1 MTELDQVL
9 AALYARRPESQ
20 IEPRLHATRRAVEL
34 MGDPQLNYRI
44 VHITG
49 TNGKTSAARMIER
62 ILREHG
68 LRTGRLTS
76 PHLVRFNERIALD
89 GEPVD
94 DQRIVDVYLENEAI
108 LDLVDSELVAKGEAK
123 LTFFE
128 AYNALA
134 FQLFSDAPIDV
145 LVLEVGIGGEWDAS
159 NVADGD
165 VSVFTAIG
173 LDHRKV
179 LGDTIEEIAHTKAGI
194 IKENSIVVSNAQ
206 EPNVERILRDRS
218 QQEVFV
224 SGSEFALIDATQ
236 DGYGTR
242 FSVQGS
248 FGSYPQLWMPIIG
261 LHQGENAA
269 TAIVAAEQFLGRAI
283 ADEVLRSALAD
294 AVSPGRMHVISKD
307 PLVVLDGA
315 HNPPGIASFRNT
327 LQQHFDSPRAI
338 GVVGMLSDKDV
349 YSSALEFVGVF
360 DHLIVTSSNS
370 ERSMS
375 ASELAEVF
383 EDSGVVV
390 SEVIDDVATAY
401 DQALRLGEEEA
412 MPVFVT
418 GSLYLVGA
426 VLGLVQER
434 EVVEEE

>member
-1 MTELDQVL
+1 MSELEQVIS
-9 AALYARRPESQ
+9 ALYARRPESQ
-20 IEPRLHATRRAVEL
+20 IEPRLHATARAVEL
-34 MGDPQLNYRI
+34 MGDPQRNYRI

-89 GEPVD
+89 GEPVE
-94 DQRIVDVYLENEAI
+94 DQRIIDVYNENLAI
-108 LDLVDSELVAKGEAK
+108 LDLVDSELVANGEPK

-165 VSVFTAIG
+165 VCVFTAIG

-179 LGDTIEEIAHTKAGI
+179 LGDTVEEIATTKAGI
-194 IKENSIVVSNAQ
+194 IKSESIVVSNSQ
-206 EPNVERILRDRS
+206 EPNVERILRDRAE
-218 QQEVFV
+218 QGAFV
-224 SGSEFALIDATQ
+224 ASVDFALIDASS
-236 DGYGTR
+236 DGFGTR

-261 LHQGENAA
+261 THQAENAA
-269 TAIVAAEQFLGRAI
+269 TAIVAVEQFLGRAI

-294 AVSPGRMHVISKD
+294 TVSPGRMHVVSKD

-315 HNPPGIASFRNT
+315 HNPPGIRAFRNS
-327 LQQHFDSPRAI
+327 LQEHFANPSSI
-338 GVVGMLSDKDV
+338 GVVGMLADKDV

-360 DHLIVTSSNS
+360 DHLIITSSNS
-370 ERSMS
+370 ERSMG
-375 ASELAEVF
+375 ASELAEIF
-383 EDSGVVV
+383 EDTGVFVT
-390 SEVIDDVATAY
+390 EVIDDFETAY
-401 DQALRLGEEEA
+401 DKALRLSEETS

-426 VLGLVQER
+426 VLGLIQER
-434 EVVEEE
+434 VDSEEE

>member
-1 MTELDQVL
+1 MSELDRVL
-9 AALYARRPESQ
+9 GALYGRRPESQ
-20 IEPRLHATRRAVEL
+20 IEPRLDATRRAVEL
-34 MGDPQLNYRI
+34 MGDPQNNYRI
-44 VHITG
+44 VHVTG

-68 LRTGRLTS
+68 LRTGRLIS

-94 DQRIVDVYLENEAI
+94 DQLIVDAYDENEMI
-108 LDLVDSELVAKGEAK
+108 LDLVDSELVAKGEPK

-145 LVLEVGIGGEWDAS
+145 LILEVGIGGEWDAS

-165 VSVFTAIG
+165 VSVFTSIG

-179 LGDTIEEIAHTKAGI
+179 LGDTVEEIAATKAGI
-194 IKENSIVVSNAQ
+194 IKPKSVVVSNSQ
-206 EPNVERILRDRS
+206 IPSVVKILRERS
-218 QQEVFV
+218 EQEFFEAGVD
-224 SGSEFALIDATQ
+224 FALIDAEP

-261 LHQGENAA
+261 NHQAENAA
-269 TAIVAAEQFLGRAI
+269 TAIVAVEQFLGRAI
-283 ADEVLRSALAD
+283 ADEVLRAAMAD
-294 AVSPGRMHVISKD
+294 CVSPGRMHVVSKD

-315 HNPPGIASFRNT
+315 HNPPGIQSFRDT
-327 LQQHFDSPRAI
+327 LDRQFQNPPAI
-338 GVVGMLSDKDV
+338 GVVGMLADKDV
-349 YSSALEFVGVF
+349 FSSALEFVGVF
-360 DHLIVTSSNS
+360 DHLIVTSSQS
-370 ERSMS
+370 ERSMP
-375 ASELAEVF
+375 AKDLAAAF
-383 EDSGVVV
+383 EESGVGVD
-390 SEVIDDVATAY
+390 EVIEDFAAAY
-401 DQALRLGEEEA
+401 DQALRLGVETER
-412 MPVFVT
+412 PVFVT

-426 VLGLVQER
+426 VLGLIQER
-434 EVVEEE
+434 AEIEKD

>member
-1 MTELDQVL
+1 MSELERVL
-9 AALYARRPESQ
+9 NSLYERRPESQ
-20 IEPRLHATRRAVEL
+20 IEPRLHATQRAVQL
-34 MGDPQLNYRI
+34 MGDPQKNYRI
-44 VHITG
+44 IHITG

-94 DQRIVDVYLENEAI
+94 DQLIVDTYNENEMI
-108 LDLVDSELVAKGEAK
+108 LDLVDSELVANGEAK

-165 VSVFTAIG
+165 VSVFTSIG
-173 LDHRKV
+173 LDHRKM
-179 LGDTIEEIAHTKAGI
+179 LGDTVEEIALTKSGI
-194 IKENSIVVSNAQ
+194 IKPASIVVTNSQ
-206 EPNVERILRDRS
+206 LPSVVKILRERAT
-218 QQEVFV
+218 QECFV
-224 SGSEFALIDATQ
+224 AGDDFALIDSEPDA
-236 DGYGTR
+236 YGTR

-261 LHQGENAA
+261 NHQAENAA
-269 TAIVAAEQFLGRAI
+269 TAIVAVEQFLGRAI
-283 ADEVLRSALAD
+283 ADEVLRSAIAD
-294 AVSPGRMHVISKD
+294 CVSPGRMHVVSKD

-315 HNPPGIASFRNT
+315 HNPPGIESFRNT
-327 LQQHFDSPRAI
+327 LAVQFGNPPII
-338 GVVGMLSDKDV
+338 GVVGMLADKDV

-360 DHLIVTSSNS
+360 DYLIITSSQS

-375 ASELAEVF
+375 AEELALAF
-383 EDSGVVV
+383 EESGVMVD
-390 SEVIDDVATAY
+390 EVIEDFAAAY
-401 DQALRLGEEEA
+401 DQALRLGRESDR
-412 MPVFVT
+412 PVFVT

-426 VLGLVQER
+426 VLGLIQER
-434 EVVEEE
+434 AEIEKE

>member
-1 MTELDQVL
+1 MKTLDQVL
-9 AALYARRPESQ
+9 DALYARRPESQ
-20 IEPRLHATRRAVEL
+20 IEPRLDATRRAVEL
-34 MGDPQLNYRI
+34 MGDPQRNYRI

-49 TNGKTSAARMIER
+49 TNGKTSTARIIER

-76 PHLVRFNERIALD
+76 PHLIRFNERIALD
-89 GEPVD
+89 GEPVE
-94 DQRIVDVYLENEAI
+94 DQRIIDVYNENQLILE
-108 LDLVDSELVAKGEAK
+108 LVDQELEAAGKPK

-128 AYNALA
+128 AYTALA

-165 VSVFTAIG
+165 VCVFTSIG
-173 LDHRKV
+173 LDHRKI
-179 LGDTIEEIAHTKAGI
+179 LGDTIEEIAATKSGI
-194 IKENSIVVSNAQ
+194 IKPGSVVVSNSQ
-206 EPNVERILRDRS
+206 PPTVEAILRDRANDTCL
-218 QQEVFV
+218 VA
-224 SGSEFALIDATQ
+224 GKEFAVIEAGP

-261 LHQGENAA
+261 AHQAENAA
-269 TAIVAAEQFLGRAI
+269 TAIVAVEQFLGRGI

-294 AVSPGRMHVISKD
+294 AVSPGRLHVVSKE

-315 HNPPGIASFRNT
+315 HNPPGLASLRESIRD
-327 LQQHFDSPRAI
+327 HFAAGNAV
-338 GVVGMLSDKDV
+338 GVVGMLADKDV
-349 YSSALEFVGVF
+349 FSSAQELVGVF
-360 DHLIVTSSNS
+360 ERLIVTSPDS

-375 ASELAEVF
+375 AKDLASIF
-383 EDSGVVV
+383 EDAGVLVD
-390 SEVIDDVATAY
+390 EVIEDYREAY
-401 DQALRLGEEEA
+401 ERASRLGQENLS
-412 MPVFVT
+412 PVFVT

-426 VLGLVQER
+426 VLGYLQER
-434 EVVEEE
+434 DGDGED

>member
-1 MTELDQVL
+1 MGELDRVL
-9 AALYARRPESQ
+9 SALYARRPESQ
-20 IEPRLHATRRAVEL
+20 IEPRLHATRRVVEL
-34 MGDPQLNYRI
+34 MGDPQNNYRI

-68 LRTGRLTS
+68 LRTGRLIS

-94 DQRIVDVYLENEAI
+94 DQLIIDAYNENEMI
-108 LDLVDSELVAKGEAK
+108 LDLVDSELAARGEAK

-134 FQLFSDAPIDV
+134 FHLFSDAPIDV

-165 VSVFTAIG
+165 ISVFTSIG

-179 LGDTIEEIAHTKAGI
+179 LGDTVEEIAATKAGI
-194 IKENSIVVSNAQ
+194 IKRKSIVVSNSQ
-206 EPNVERILRDRS
+206 PPSVIKILRDRAE
-218 QQEVFV
+218 QEFFEAGVD
-224 SGSEFALIDATQ
+224 FALIDAEP

-242 FSVQGS
+242 FSVQGG
-248 FGSYPQLWMPIIG
+248 FGSYPQLWMPITG
-261 LHQGENAA
+261 NHQAENAA
-269 TAIVAAEQFLGRAI
+269 TAIVAAEQFLGRSI
-283 ADEVLRSALAD
+283 ADEVLRAAIAD
-294 AVSPGRMHVISKD
+294 CVSPGRMHVISKE

-315 HNPPGIASFRNT
+315 HNPLGIASFRNT
-327 LQQHFDSPRAI
+327 LEVQFGSPKAI
-338 GVVGMLSDKDV
+338 GVVGMLGDKDV
-349 YSSALEFVGVF
+349 FSSALEFVGVF
-360 DHLIVTSSNS
+360 DHLIITSSES
-370 ERSMS
+370 ERSMG
-375 ASELAEVF
+375 AQELAAAF

-390 SEVIDDVATAY
+390 DEVIPDFTTAY
-401 DQALRLGEEEA
+401 DQALRLGVETER
-412 MPVFVT
+412 PVFVT

-426 VLGLVQER
+426 VLGLIQER
-434 EVVEEE
+434 AEIEKE

>member
-1 MTELDQVL
+1 MKQLQEVLD
-9 AALYARRPESQ
+9 ALYARRPESQ
-20 IEPRLHATRRAVEL
+20 IEPRLHATARAVQL
-34 MGDPQLNYRI
+34 MGDPQKNYRI

-49 TNGKTSAARMIER
+49 TNGKTSAARIIER

-89 GEPVD
+89 GEPVE
-94 DQRIVDVYLENEAI
+94 DQRIVDTYVENEAI
-108 LDLVDSELVAKGEAK
+108 LDLVDTELVARGEAP

-165 VSVFTAIG
+165 VSVFTSIG

-179 LGDTIEEIAHTKAGI
+179 LGDTVEEIAATKAGI
-194 IKENSIVVSNAQ
+194 IKPNSIVVSNSQ
-206 EPNVERILRDRS
+206 IPSVERILRERASLDS
-218 QQEVFV
+218 FV
-224 SGSEFALIDATQ
+224 AGVDFALIDSSP
-236 DGYGTR
+236 DGFGTR

-261 LHQGENAA
+261 DHQAENAA
-269 TAIVAAEQFLGRAI
+269 TAIVAVEQFLGRAI
-283 ADEVLRSALAD
+283 ADEVLRSAIAD
-294 AVSPGRMHVISKD
+294 CVSPGRLHVISKE

-315 HNPPGIASFRNT
+315 HNPPGIASLRESIAK
-327 LQQHFDSPRAI
+327 HFQAPAAI
-338 GVVGMLSDKDV
+338 GVVAMLADKDV

-360 DHLIVTSSNS
+360 DHLILTSSHS
-370 ERSMS
+370 ERSMA
-375 ASELAEVF
+375 ASELAKAF

-390 SEVIDDVATAY
+390 DEVIDDFADAY
-401 DQALRLGEEEA
+401 DRALRLGEETSR
-412 MPVFVT
+412 PVFVT

-426 VLGLVQER
+426 VLGLIQER
-434 EVVEEE
+434 VEVEEE

>member
-1 MTELDQVL
+1 MKQLQEVLD
-9 AALYARRPESQ
+9 ALYARRPESQ
-20 IEPRLHATRRAVEL
+20 IEPRLHATARAVEL
-34 MGDPQLNYRI
+34 MGDPQKNYRI

-49 TNGKTSAARMIER
+49 TNGKTSAARIIER

-94 DQRIVDVYLENEAI
+94 DQRIVDTYLENEAI
-108 LDLVDSELVAKGEAK
+108 LDLVDSELIARGEAP

-165 VSVFTAIG
+165 VSVFTSIG

-179 LGDTIEEIAHTKAGI
+179 LGDTVEEIAATKAGI
-194 IKENSIVVSNAQ
+194 IKPNSIVVSNSQ
-206 EPNVERILRDRS
+206 IPSVERILRERVS
-218 QQEVFV
+218 LGSFV
-224 SGSEFALIDATQ
+224 AGVDFALIESSP
-236 DGYGTR
+236 DGFGTR

-261 LHQGENAA
+261 DHQAENAA
-269 TAIVAAEQFLGRAI
+269 TAIVAVEQFLGRAI
-283 ADEVLRSALAD
+283 ADEVLRSAIAD
-294 AVSPGRMHVISKD
+294 CVSPGRLHVVSKE

-315 HNPPGIASFRNT
+315 HNPPGIASLRESLT
-327 LQQHFDSPRAI
+327 KHFQAPAAI
-338 GVVGMLSDKDV
+338 GVVAMLADKDV

-360 DHLIVTSSNS
+360 DHLILTSSHS

-375 ASELAEVF
+375 ASELAKAF
-383 EDSGVVV
+383 EDSGVSVD
-390 SEVIDDVATAY
+390 EVIEDFAEAY
-401 DQALRLGEEEA
+401 DRALRLGEETSR
-412 MPVFVT
+412 PVFVT

-426 VLGLVQER
+426 VLGLIQER
-434 EVVEEE
+434 VEIEEE

>member
-1 MTELDQVL
+1 MSELDQVL
-9 AALYARRPESQ
+9 EALYSRRPESQ
-20 IEPRLHATRRAVEL
+20 IEPRLSATMRAVEL
-34 MGDPQLNYRI
+34 MGDPQKNYRI

-89 GEPVD
+89 GEPVED
-94 DQRIVDVYLENEAI
+94 ERIVDVYRENEAI
-108 LDLVDSELVAKGEAK
+108 LDFVDAELVAKGEPK

-179 LGDTIEEIAHTKAGI
+179 LGDTIEEIAATKAGI
-194 IKENSIVVSNAQ
+194 IKKDSIVVSNSQ
-206 EPNVERILRDRS
+206 EPNVERILRERAPN
-218 QQEVFV
+218 EIFV
-224 SGSEFALIDATQ
+224 AGSEFALIESSV

-261 LHQGENAA
+261 THQAENAA
-269 TAIVAAEQFLGRAI
+269 TAIVAVEQFLGRAI

-294 AVSPGRMHVISKD
+294 TVSPGRMHVVSKE

-315 HNPPGIASFRNT
+315 HNPPGIRSFRTT
-327 LQQHFDSPRAI
+327 LQEHFGAPRSI
-338 GVVGMLSDKDV
+338 GVVGMLADKDV
-349 YSSALEFVGVF
+349 FSSALEFAGVF
-360 DHLIVTSSNS
+360 DHLIITSSHS
-370 ERSMS
+370 DRSMP

-383 EDSGVVV
+383 EDSGVFV
-390 SEVIDDVATAY
+390 SEVIDDFATAY
-401 DQALRLGEEEA
+401 DHALRLGEEES

-434 EVVEEE
+434 VDVEEE

>member
-1 MTELDQVL
+1 MSELDRVL
-9 AALYARRPESQ
+9 GALYGRRPESQ
-20 IEPRLHATRRAVEL
+20 IEPRLDATRRAVEL
-34 MGDPQLNYRI
+34 MGDPQNNYRI
-44 VHITG
+44 VHVTG

-68 LRTGRLTS
+68 LRTGRLIS

-94 DQRIVDVYLENEAI
+94 DQLIVDAYDENEMI
-108 LDLVDSELVAKGEAK
+108 LDLVDSELVAKGEPK

-145 LVLEVGIGGEWDAS
+145 LILEVGIGGEWDAS

-165 VSVFTAIG
+165 VSVFTSIG

-179 LGDTIEEIAHTKAGI
+179 LGDTVEEIAATKAGI
-194 IKENSIVVSNAQ
+194 IKPKSVVVSNSQ
-206 EPNVERILRDRS
+206 IPSVVKILRERS
-218 QQEVFV
+218 EQEFFEAGVD
-224 SGSEFALIDATQ
+224 FALIDAEP

-261 LHQGENAA
+261 NHQAENAA
-269 TAIVAAEQFLGRAI
+269 TAIVAVEQFLGRAI
-283 ADEVLRSALAD
+283 ADEVLRAAMAD
-294 AVSPGRMHVISKD
+294 CVSPGRMHVVSKD

-315 HNPPGIASFRNT
+315 HNPPGIQSFRDT
-327 LQQHFDSPRAI
+327 LESQFQNPPAI
-338 GVVGMLSDKDV
+338 GVVGMLADKDV
-349 YSSALEFVGVF
+349 FSSALEFVGVF
-360 DHLIVTSSNS
+360 DHLIVTSSQS
-370 ERSMS
+370 ERSMP
-375 ASELAEVF
+375 AKDLAAAF
-383 EDSGVVV
+383 EESGVGVD
-390 SEVIDDVATAY
+390 EVIEDFAAAY
-401 DQALRLGEEEA
+401 DQALRLGVETER
-412 MPVFVT
+412 PVFVT

-426 VLGLVQER
+426 VLGLIQER
-434 EVVEEE
+434 AEIEKD

>member
-1 MTELDQVL
+1 MSELDQVL
-9 AALYARRPESQ
+9 EALYSRRPESQ
-20 IEPRLHATRRAVEL
+20 IEPRLSATMRAVEL
-34 MGDPQLNYRI
+34 MGDPQKNYRI

-89 GEPVD
+89 GEPVED
-94 DQRIVDVYLENEAI
+94 ERIVDVYRENEAI
-108 LDLVDSELVAKGEAK
+108 LDFVDAELVAKGEPK

-165 VSVFTAIG
+165 VSVFTSIG

-179 LGDTIEEIAHTKAGI
+179 LGDTIEEIAATKAGI
-194 IKENSIVVSNAQ
+194 IKESSIVVSNLQ
-206 EPNVERILRDRS
+206 EPSVERILRDS
-218 QQEVFV
+218 AQQEIFV
-224 SGSEFALIDATQ
+224 AGSEFALIESSV
-236 DGYGTR
+236 DGFGTR

-248 FGSYPQLWMPIIG
+248 FGSYPQLWMPVIG
-261 LHQGENAA
+261 SHQAENAA
-269 TAIVAAEQFLGRAI
+269 TAVVAVEQFLGRAI

-294 AVSPGRMHVISKD
+294 TVSPGRMHVVSKE

-315 HNPPGIASFRNT
+315 HNPPGIRSFRT
-327 LQQHFDSPRAI
+327 TFQEHFAAPRAI
-338 GVVGMLSDKDV
+338 GVVGMLADKDV
-349 YSSALEFVGVF
+349 FSSALEFAGVF
-360 DHLIVTSSNS
+360 EHLIITSSNS
-370 ERSMS
+370 DRSMA

-383 EDSGVVV
+383 EDSGVFV
-390 SEVIDDVATAY
+390 SEVIDDFATAY
-401 DQALRLGEEEA
+401 DHALRLGEEES

-426 VLGLVQER
+426 VLGLIQER
-434 EVVEEE
+434 ADSEEE

>member
-1 MTELDQVL
+1 MTEFEQVL
-9 AALYARRPESQ
+9 DALYSRRPESQ

-34 MGDPQLNYRI
+34 MGDPQKNYRI
-44 VHITG
+44 IHITG
-49 TNGKTSAARMIER
+49 TNGKTSAARIIER

-89 GEPVD
+89 GEPVED
-94 DQRIVDVYLENEAI
+94 ERIIDVYRENEAI
-108 LDLVDSELVAKGEAK
+108 LDFVDAELATRGEAK

-165 VSVFTAIG
+165 VSVFTSIG

-179 LGDTIEEIAHTKAGI
+179 LGDTIEEIAATKAGI
-194 IKENSIVVSNAQ
+194 IKPASVVVSNAQ
-206 EPNVERILRDRS
+206 EPNVERILRERAEQDCLIA
-218 QQEVFV
+218 
-224 SGSEFALIDATQ
+224 GSEFALIDSSV
-236 DGYGTR
+236 DGFGTR
-242 FSVQGS
+242 FSVQGA

-261 LHQGENAA
+261 SHQAENAA
-269 TAIVAAEQFLGRAI
+269 TAIVAVEQFLGRAI
-283 ADEVLRSALAD
+283 ADEVLRSAMAD
-294 AVSPGRMHVISKD
+294 AVSPGRMHVVSKE

-315 HNPPGIASFRNT
+315 HNPPGIRSLRKT
-327 LQQHFDSPRAI
+327 MQEYFDSPSAI
-338 GVVGMLSDKDV
+338 GVIGMLADKDV
-349 YSSALEFVGVF
+349 FSSALEFAGVF
-360 DHLIVTSSNS
+360 DHLIITSSNS
-370 ERSMS
+370 ERSMP
-375 ASELAEVF
+375 ASELAEAF

-390 SEVIDDVATAY
+390 SEVIDDYAQAY
-401 DQALRLGEEEA
+401 DHALRLGEEES

-426 VLGLVQER
+426 ALGLVQKR
-434 EVVEEE
+434 VNSEED